1 MKKRVIGLC
10 LVMVLSFSS
19 CAVEQEVAVKPTALS
34 TATPTIVPT
43 IAPTEVPTEIPA
55 ATPTLETTLEPTPT
69 PKQQPPLLQQ
79 MLTKEGLSF
88 ETLPCKQL
96 VLVVAE
102 GTTCTLYTYER
113 EEDGFWKK
121 VLSAQG
127 YVGKKGLTNDHK
139 EGNGTT
145 PAGFYKLG
153 FAFGHDANP
162 TGNYPYRQITEG
174 SYWVDDPASQYY
186 NQWVTQDQEKDWTSA
201 EDLWKIKTEY
211 ALAVLIE
218 YNYGANTVPG
228 KGSAIFLHVGDK
240 ATAGC
245 VAISKAKMEALLQWL
260 EQGEEPHIIITT
272 K

>member
-43 IAPTEVPTEIPA
+43 IAPTEVPTEIPT
-55 ATPTLETTLEPTPT
+55 ATPTLETTLKPTPT

-121 VLSAQG
+121 VLSVQG

-186 NQWVTQDQEKDWTSA
+186 NQWVTQDQEKDWNSA

-228 KGSAIFLHVGDK
+228 KGSAIFLHVGSK
-240 ATAGC
+240 PTAGC
-245 VAISKAKMEALLQWL
+245 VAISKTNMKALLGWL
-260 EQGEEPHIIITT
+260 EEDATPYILIL
-272 K
+272 